1 MYRKL
6 QVKSFVCET
15 DSTGKLFFR
24 ICHDFLSKNV
34 KQSLKKIEY
43 ENFKKVR
50 LYEEN
55 DERCLF
61 KGLRLYL
68 QKLQESGCENEL
80 FPLPLK
86 NYVSRWYCTNRPLG
100 KNTLACM
107 MSKISQKCGTS
118 KMYTNHCIRVS
129 DVTILREEGH
139 TTEEIQLVTGHK
151 NAASVSRYTRIR
163 SDAQMQKISNSLYKG
178 YSGESDALQIGEIQ
192 SPTHEETNVQV
203 GDNCDAKKM
212 RMSPEAG
219 PVYNFENCVVHFHLS

>member
-1 MYRKL
+1 M
-6 QVKSFVCET
+6 
-15 DSTGKLFFR
+15 
-24 ICHDFLSKNV
+24 
-34 KQSLKKIEY
+34 
-43 ENFKKVR
+43 
-50 LYEEN
+50 
-55 DERCLF
+55 
-61 KGLRLYL
+61 
-68 QKLQESGCENEL
+68 
-80 FPLPLK
+80 
-86 NYVSRWYCTNRPLG
+86 
-100 KNTLACM
+100 
-107 MSKISQKCGTS
+107 
-118 KMYTNHCIRVS
+118 HCIRVS